1 MGSRDECALYDTEP
15 AVREEGGGFAAG
27 QVSGER
33 QALLY
38 GVLPPKH
45 CEAGLSQD
53 LHLADKAEA
62 AQGEGTHQFPQTGRG
77 RTGL

>member
-15 AVREEGGGFAAG
+15 AVRAAG